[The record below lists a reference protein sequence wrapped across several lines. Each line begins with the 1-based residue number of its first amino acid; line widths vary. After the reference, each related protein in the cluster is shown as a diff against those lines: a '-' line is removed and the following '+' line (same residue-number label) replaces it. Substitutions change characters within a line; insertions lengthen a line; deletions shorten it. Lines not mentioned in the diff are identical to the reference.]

1 MKVITNREVKY
12 SNSCGCSGIDG
23 DYSNGVGDGLSKKI
37 KPTKTGAGKEKALN
51 LFNKV
56 KDSGLLNSLGN
67 LLGGQGGSG
76 SGKTIETTYVPTP
89 EPKGMSTQTK
99 IFIGVGVVAVLG
111 IGYYLITKKK

>member
-12 SNSCGCSGIDG
+12 SNACGCSGIDG
-23 DYSNGVGDGLSKKI
+23 DYSNGVGDGLSKQTKL
-37 KPTKTGAGKEKALN
+37 PKTGAGKEKALN

-56 KDSGLLNSLGN
+56 KDSGILNSLGN

-76 SGKTIETTYVPTP
+76 SGKTIETTYAPPP

-99 IFIGVGVVAVLG
+99 IFIGVGAVTVLG
-111 IGYYLITKKK
+111 IAYYLITKKK

>member
-12 SNSCGCSGIDG
+12 SNACGCSSLEG
-23 DYSNGVGDGLSKKI
+23 DYSNGVGDGLSKKTN
-37 KPTKTGAGKEKALN
+37 PTKTGAGKEKALN

-56 KDSGLLNSLGN
+56 KDSGILNSLGN
-67 LLGGQGGSG
+67 LLGGQGGSSG
-76 SGKTIETTYVPTP
+76 GKTIETAYVPTP

-99 IFIGVGVVAVLG
+99 VFIGVGVVTVLG

>member
-67 LLGGQGGSG
+67 LLGGQGGG
-76 SGKTIETTYVPTP
+76 GKTIETTYVPTP